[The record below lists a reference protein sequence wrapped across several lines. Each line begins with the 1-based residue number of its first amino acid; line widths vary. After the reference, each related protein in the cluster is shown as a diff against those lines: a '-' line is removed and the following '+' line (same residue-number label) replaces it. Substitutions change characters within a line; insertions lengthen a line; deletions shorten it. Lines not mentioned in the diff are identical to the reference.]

1 MYRVRIATV
10 VLFGAALAGAGADFA
25 WGQSNPSSDEL
36 IRALTPGSSGGFT
49 RGIHIV
55 HPQTSGGA
63 TNGMAPPADAMPSAN
78 LYVLFATGSAELTPA
93 AIRALDTLGTALTDP
108 RLAGGRFRI
117 EGHTDTVG
125 SPESN
130 LALSEARAK
139 AVVAYLASTY
149 HVDPGKLEAV
159 GLGQNGLRVPT
170 GPNVPEA
177 LNRRVVV
184 INLGG

>member
-1 MYRVRIATV
+1 MHTVRIAV
-10 VLFGAALAGAGADFA
+10 AALFGAVLAGPNADLA
-25 WGQSNPSSDEL
+25 WGQSNPSADEL
-36 IRALTPGSSGGFT
+36 IRSLTPTSPGGLS

-55 HPQTSGGA
+55 HPQAQGGG
-63 TNGMAPPADAMPSAN
+63 TGGVAPPADALPSAN

-93 AIRALDTLGTALTDP
+93 AARTLDTLGTALIDP

-125 SPESN
+125 SAESN
-130 LALSEARAK
+130 QALSEARAR

-170 GPNVPEA
+170 GPNVPET

>member
-1 MYRVRIATV
+1 MFSFRQCSAVI
-10 VLFGAALAGAGADFA
+10 FGTALALSNAGIA
-25 WGQSNPSSDEL
+25 WGQSNPSADEL
-36 IRALTPGSSGGFT
+36 IRSLTPTSAGGLQ
-49 RGIHIV
+49 RGIHIAR
-55 HPQTSGGA
+55 PLAPGGGDG
-63 TNGMAPPADAMPSAN
+63 TTAPTDALPTAN

-93 AIRALDTLGTALTDP
+93 ATRTLDTLGMALTDA

-130 LALSEARAK
+130 RALSEARAR
-139 AVVAYLASTY
+139 AVVSYLATAY

-159 GLGQNGLRVPT
+159 GLGQNGLRVST